1 MHSTRDGKQGRVGGD
16 HADSGAPA
24 APVHAADSAPGL
36 QDFAEADRVEPLLP
50 DEVHL
55 WLWRSQQAFP
65 PREVSALARAEL
77 GRLLQEYAGVAAA
90 PPIERGEHGKPFVSA
105 SGFPRF
111 NLSHSGQCV
120 VFAFCAHHE
129 IGVDVEALGRRH
141 SPLELANRFFAA
153 EETAALAAL
162 DEAAQGVAFMRLW
175 TSKEAVLKALGHG
188 ISFGLHRLRF
198 ALDEGGGV
206 GLQAIAAEAGTPEE
220 WRLRCFE
227 PAPGHAGA
235 LAWRGPDLRVRAF
248 RLRRPE

>member
-1 MHSTRDGKQGRVGGD
+1 MHSTRDGNEGGAGSEPD
-16 HADSGAPA
+16 DPGSPA
-24 APVHAADSAPGL
+24 IDDALAL
-36 QDFAEADRVEPLLP
+36 RDFAVADAVAPLQP
-50 DEVHL
+50 GEVHL
-55 WLWRSQQAFP
+55 WVWRARQAFP

-77 GRLLQEYAGVAAA
+77 GRLLRDYAGVAEA

-111 NLSHSGQCV
+111 NLSHSGRCV
-120 VFAFCAHHE
+120 VFAFSAGHD

-141 SPLELANRFFAA
+141 SPLELATRFFAA

-162 DEAAQGVAFMRLW
+162 DEGEQGAAFMRLW

-188 ISFGLHRLRF
+188 LSFGLHRLRF
-198 ALDEGGGV
+198 ALEEGGGT
-206 GLQAIAAEAGTPEE
+206 GLQAIAAEAGTPAE
-220 WRLRCFE
+220 WRLHRFE

-235 LAWRGPDLRVRAF
+235 LAWRGPDQRVRAF